1 MAFTI
6 ISTKIRTFEY
16 SGRIDVDFVL
26 EIFPEIRSPNVRM
39 FFSFESF
46 DWAVAS
52 RLGAADGNAASA
64 EIEAGLR

>member
-1 MAFTI
+1 MF
-6 ISTKIRTFEY
+6 KY
-16 SGRIDVDFVL
+16 SGRIDVDFFVWKYFL
-26 EIFPEIRSPNVRM
+26 KLGARRNVRM

-52 RLGAADGNAASA
+52 WLGAADGNAASA